1 MLMMEQIEAAMYQN
15 MKITGRLTK
24 KKIEKILGGEKDPT
38 MDRGR
43 REPIIKW
50 FVDNQAALLLCDGRF
65 PPWFQGFISRQEAE
79 DQLRDMNVG
88 CFLIRLSEKGIG
100 YILSYK
106 GHDRCRHFVI
116 NQTRTGMLVVSGDS
130 ATHNSLTELID
141 YFKTTPIQP
150 FGEYLTSY
158 TTDVDSVEEVELSV
172 IPEHFEISENMLERT
187 RTILLSVFFLQDSK
201 QDLYDV
207 VQSKPIIRLGVSV
220 KALTSLWEQTSDG
233 HQETSS
239 VLPPKSSRKLTTST
253 SFDRDSHSQ
262 DKKIPPL
269 LKKTAT
275 LRNSLSTGYL
285 GPNAFHD
292 KQILFE
298 PMTSSKGVDEKPHGI
313 RKRDSMDT
321 KGGNSQLK
329 GPENILPISIETN
342 PTPQGEYNEKS
353 QSLAFNPC
361 DPTSSSPPQLPPK
374 TASCYSTLLLF
385 KKTQTEA
392 DQSTLQP
399 NPLYEGLC
407 TKKYVQTESDY
418 DNRTKTICKTLLFE
432 DTFQAKPDQRDNDTY
447 EHILEIHG
455 NGTCEDIPASD
466 NNTYASLEEIQLHT
480 VKKNHKWWK
489 FHPES
494 KKK

>member
-158 TTDVDSVEEVELSV
+158 TTDVDSVEE
-172 IPEHFEISENMLERT
+172 
-187 RTILLSVFFLQDSK
+187 DSK

-253 SFDRDSHSQ
+253 SFDRDSHSQQ

>member
-1 MLMMEQIEAAMYQN
+1 
-15 MKITGRLTK
+15 
-24 KKIEKILGGEKDPT
+24 
-38 MDRGR
+38 MDRGQ

-50 FVDNQAALLLCDGRF
+50 FVDNQAVLLLCDGRF

-79 DQLRDMNVG
+79 DQLRDRNVG

-116 NQTRTGMLVVSGDS
+116 NQTRTGLLVVSGDS

-158 TTDVDSVEEVELSV
+158 TTEVDSVEE
-172 IPEHFEISENMLERT
+172 
-187 RTILLSVFFLQDSK
+187 DSK
-201 QDLYDV
+201 RELYDV

-233 HQETSS
+233 HQETRS

-269 LKKTAT
+269 PKKNAT

-292 KQILFE
+292 KQHLFE
-298 PMTSSKGVDEKPHGI
+298 PTTSSKGVDEKPYGI

-329 GPENILPISIETN
+329 GPENIFPISIKTN
-342 PTPQGEYNEKS
+342 PTPQREYNVNS
-353 QSLAFNPC
+353 QSLAFDPC

-374 TASCYSTLLLF
+374 TPSSSSIFLAF

-392 DQSTLQP
+392 GQSTLQP

-418 DNRTKTICKTLLFE
+418 DNRTKTISETLLFE
-432 DTFQAKPDQRDNDTY
+432 DTYQVIPDQRDNETY

-455 NGTCEDIPASD
+455 NDTYEDIPAAD
-466 NNTYASLEEIQLHT
+466 NNTYASLEEMQLHT
-480 VKKNHKWWK
+480 VKKVRLYIVCY
-489 FHPES
+489 
-494 KKK
+494 